1 MLLSIALRFEDD
13 VTYFITSSENETVAD
28 AAYQQGISIPLDCR
42 NGVCG
47 TCKGF
52 CERGE
57 YDGGDYIEDALSA
70 DEAREGFVLPCQM
83 RARSDCVVR
92 ILASSS
98 ACQVKNSSM
107 TGQLMKIDRGSA
119 STLQFTL
126 QIDPSSKMHF
136 LPGQYAQLRIPGTTE
151 SRAYSYSSM
160 PGSSHVTFL
169 VRDVP
174 NGKMSGYLR
183 DQAMITETFTFDGPY
198 GAFYLREP
206 LRPILMLAGGT
217 GLAPFLSMLQYMA
230 SLERNDL
237 PSVRLVYGV
246 NRDDDL
252 VALDKLD
259 NLATRLPG
267 FSYITTVVDETS
279 SQSRRGYV
287 TQQITK
293 DDMNGGDVDVYVC
306 GPPPMI
312 EAVRNWL
319 ATENLNPV
327 NFYFEKFAPT
337 VGTQVHRKP

>member
-1 MLLSIALRFEDD
+1 MHHSIALRFEDD

-28 AAYQQGISIPLDCR
+28 AAYQRGISIPLDCR

-70 DEAREGFVLPCQM
+70 DQAREGFVLPCQM
-83 RARSDCVVR
+83 RARTDCVVR

-98 ACQVKNSSM
+98 ACQVKKSTM
-107 TGQLMKIDRGSA
+107 MGQLTEIDRGSS

-126 QIDPSSKMHF
+126 AIDPSSKVDF

-183 DQAMITETFTFDGPY
+183 DHATITESFTFDGPY

-206 LRPILMLAGGT
+206 VRPILMLAGGT

-230 SLERNDL
+230 GLERNDL

-252 VALDKLD
+252 VGLDKLD
-259 NLATRLPG
+259 GLVAQLPG
-267 FSYITTVVDETS
+267 FSYITTVVDERS
-279 SQSRRGYV
+279 AQPRRGYV
-287 TQQITK
+287 TQHITK
-293 DDMNGGDVDVYVC
+293 DDLNGGDVDVYVC
-306 GPPPMI
+306 GPPPMV
-312 EAVRNWL
+312 EAVRSWL
-319 ATENLNPV
+319 AAEKLNPV

-337 VGTQVHRKP
+337 VATSTTSP